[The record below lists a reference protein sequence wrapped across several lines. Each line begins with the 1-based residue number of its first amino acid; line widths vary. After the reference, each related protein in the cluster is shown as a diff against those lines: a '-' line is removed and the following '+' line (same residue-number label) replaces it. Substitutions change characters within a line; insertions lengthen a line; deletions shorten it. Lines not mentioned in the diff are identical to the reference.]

1 VIGSISVTLLV
12 VIAFATALFRIQ
24 HDRGMAS
31 LLMVALSAFAASLAD
46 FAREVR
52 IALDEFDHYG

>member
-1 VIGSISVTLLV
+1 VIGSISVTLFV
-12 VIAFATALFRIQ
+12 VVAFATALFQIQ
-24 HDRGMAS
+24 HERGMAS
-31 LLMVALSAFAASLAD
+31 LLMVALSAFAVSLAD